1 MLSSRWAF
9 FSLPCSWLYEPVFHL
24 DIFLINVS
32 LSYDKHL
39 LTKKWEDKWNHF
51 WFLTYIIHNYEKKN
65 SRKYNQYPLSV
76 LCKITICSI
85 IPFYQNIPIY
95 YIIHLQLQM
104 KIQSLPFWKWCSSNK
119 HQPINSTMFKTKT
132 MIGGDCYE

>member
-65 SRKYNQYPLSV
+65 SRKYNQYLLSV
-76 LCKITICSI
+76 LCKITIYSTFPLIHQNLNLFILETLSI
-85 IPFYQNIPIY
+85 LVWVLTSNHEIKKYPGIVIEIP
-95 YIIHLQLQM
+95 
-104 KIQSLPFWKWCSSNK
+104 NK
-119 HQPINSTMFKTKT
+119 N
-132 MIGGDCYE
+132 E

>member
-76 LCKITICSI
+76 LCKITICSTFPLFHQSS
-85 IPFYQNIPIY
+85 IPFPESARLTQKVSADEFV
-95 YIIHLQLQM
+95 LRVL
-104 KIQSLPFWKWCSSNK
+104 SLLFSFLLMNFPCSQCELPTS
-119 HQPINSTMFKTKT
+119 
-132 MIGGDCYE
+132 

>member
-51 WFLTYIIHNYEKKN
+51 WFLTYIIHIYKKKN
-65 SRKYNQYPLSV
+65 SRKYNQYLLSV
-76 LCKITICSI
+76 LCKITYLLNISFNSSKLS
-85 IPFYQNIPIY
+85 PFSWI
-95 YIIHLQLQM
+95 
-104 KIQSLPFWKWCSSNK
+104 SSSNSESLCWWICDSSSFFARIF
-119 HQPINSTMFKTKT
+119 HRVTSFKN
-132 MIGGDCYE
+132 